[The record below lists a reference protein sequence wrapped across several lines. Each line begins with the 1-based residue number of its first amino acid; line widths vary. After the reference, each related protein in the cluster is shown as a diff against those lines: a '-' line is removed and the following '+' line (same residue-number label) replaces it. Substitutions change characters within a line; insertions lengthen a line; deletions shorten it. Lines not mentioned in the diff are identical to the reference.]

1 MKQLMTLCLGLL
13 LMTSANAQFGKKKIS
28 GNGNLTTEERKTG
41 SYDKIGVAGMFD
53 VDLVSGKEGNISIT
67 AEENLLEY
75 IETEVQGNLLKIKT
89 QKGVNLR
96 PHKKIVITVPFED
109 ISEVSLAGSG
119 NIVGKDLIKANDFE
133 TNLAG
138 SGDIDLF
145 VETEDLE
152 SNIAGSGD
160 IKLRGKSNVYEGNL
174 SGSGDIDAY
183 ELITEDAEVSISGS
197 GDIRL
202 HCNQKLKARVSGS
215 GNVLYKGNPA
225 KEDSKVSGSGKV
237 ETRG

>member
-1 MKQLMTLCLGLL
+1 MKQLTTICLGLL
-13 LMTSANAQFGKKKIS
+13 FISTANAQFWNKKIS
-28 GNGNLTTEERKTG
+28 GNGNVTTVERKTG
-41 SYDKIGVAGMFD
+41 NYDKIGVAGMFD
-53 VDLVSGKEGNISIT
+53 VELVSGKEGNISIT

-75 IETEVQGNLLKIKT
+75 IETEVKGSSLKIKVK
-89 QKGVNLR
+89 KGVNLR
-96 PHKKIVITVPFED
+96 PRKKMLVIVPFED

-119 NIVGKDLIKANDFE
+119 DIVGKDLIKANDFE

-138 SGDIDLF
+138 SGDIDLL
-145 VETEDLE
+145 VEATDLE

-160 IKLRGKSNVYEGNL
+160 IKLRGKADVYEGNV

-183 ELITEDAEVSISGS
+183 ELIAEEVNVAISGS
-197 GDIRL
+197 GDIQV
-202 HCNQKLKARVSGS
+202 HCNQKLQARISGS

-237 ETRG
+237 ETRN